1 MATMLKHLLT
11 AALALGLTAQAAD
24 ARLVT
29 TRPAAVT
36 VDRAHRAQRAKLR
49 TILAERRATNV
60 AAFRAYVVAGVYPH
74 NDLRDTLPVE
84 DLPLEL
90 NIWID
95 GEGHRCAAAQMIWA
109 SGAHS
114 LVEQQAAADNYIR
127 LANVTDGPLMDW
139 ILTSGLTQD
148 EVVLI
153 QRPFRRPPPQHTAEW
168 RTKADRAMRVKYD
181 GIVRELARSQN
192 ASLDAAVDA
201 LVAHPDL
208 VKAMLG

>member
-1 MATMLKHLLT
+1 MWKHLLA

-29 TRPAAVT
+29 ARPPAAAVS
-36 VDRAHRAQRAKLR
+36 VERAQRAKLR
-49 TILAERRATNV
+49 AILAERRATNI
-60 AAFRAYVVAGVYPH
+60 AAFRTYVVAGVYPH
-74 NDLRDTLPVE
+74 NLNPTPDIDGLGD
-84 DLPLEL
+84 EL

-95 GEGHRCAAAQMIWA
+95 REGHRCAAAQMIWA
-109 SGAHS
+109 SGAHA
-114 LVEQQAAADNYIR
+114 LVEAQAATDNYIR

-153 QRPFRRPPPQHTAEW
+153 QRPFRRPPPKPPANW
-168 RTKADRAMRVKYD
+168 RKQADRALRAKYD
-181 GIVRELARSQN
+181 RIVRELARSRN

-201 LVAHPDL
+201 LMARPDL
-208 VKAMLG
+208 VEAMLG